1 MSNAQRKGKRDSS
14 KLYKERGNREK
25 NKARRVERD
34 ARRAKPM
41 RCGHG
46 SRWAKD
52 VDFKTYCR
60 KCGAEL

>member
-25 NKARRVERD
+25 NKARRIARD
-34 ARRAKPM
+34 KAKAKPM

-46 SRWAKD
+46 SRWQD
-52 VDFKTYCR
+52 GTDCYRCR
-60 KCGAEL
+60 QNRRNR